1 MRRLSFLVVWMVAI
15 LSGVLAASATAM
27 TLEVQGNAVFATGPV
42 VDDLARFEQAL
53 ATPGVDTVVFVN
65 SPGGDLWTGL
75 RVGRL
80 IAKRGLRTVIAGN
93 CLSACSIMFMG
104 GRERRFADAF
114 PPNLTFIGLHGAHQ
128 TDTSRLDPELQPQIY
143 AFYRERMGS
152 SFNAAV
158 VNKALYEMDD
168 SGAMLRVYDGGRE
181 PRRVPVHCRSAQ
193 TLRRDC
199 TEFAGEDALSLG
211 VVTGAAL
218 LGIELPPSLR
228 LQPVVF
234 NQRLG
239 GSVGAIQ
246 LWLDALAARA
256 CRDEACG
263 TKLREWPQQRLHW
276 ALATRSGGG
285 WARVDGRDTP
295 QQALLQA
302 LYRCN
307 HIKVPV
313 AVCDAEAV
321 DGLDARAMQEQA
333 VMLHAAALD
342 KLVPPPERFYASE
355 EFGGGFSQAGLRAQ
369 RVNDITPRELP
380 GVVTVGTREV
390 AMLLKSATPPRL
402 IDVSGNPPETLPGG
416 QTLWGGGLAF
426 DDKAIDAEYDAR
438 FRALLALLAPER
450 AQPVMFY
457 CASRNCWLSANA
469 AQRAATAGWREVHW
483 YRGGLEAW
491 RAAGL
496 PTAPPVV
503 RAVVH

>member
-1 MRRLSFLVVWMVAI
+1 MVGFLARSTFWRIDRRAQNRTMRRLSFLVVWMVAI
-15 LSGVLAASATAM
+15 LSGMLAASATAM

-128 TDTSRLDPELQPQIY
+128 TDTGRLDPELQPQIY

-152 SFNAAV
+152 SFNTAV

-181 PRRVPVHCRSAQ
+181 PRRAPVHCRSAQ

-211 VVTGAAL
+211 VVTGAAVL
-218 LGIELPPSLR
+218 SIELPPSLR
-228 LQPVVF
+228 LQPAVF

-246 LWLDALAARA
+246 LWLEALAAHAETKPAAPSCASGRSNACTGPWPRA
-256 CRDEACG
+256 AAAAG
-263 TKLREWPQQRLHW
+263 PAST
-276 ALATRSGGG
+276 AATRRSRRCFRRCTVATTSRCRSRFAMPKRWTGLM
-285 WARVDGRDTP
+285 RVP
-295 QQALLQA
+295 
-302 LYRCN
+302 C
-307 HIKVPV
+307 
-313 AVCDAEAV
+313 
-321 DGLDARAMQEQA
+321 
-333 VMLHAAALD
+333 
-342 KLVPPPERFYASE
+342 
-355 EFGGGFSQAGLRAQ
+355 
-369 RVNDITPRELP
+369 
-380 GVVTVGTREV
+380 
-390 AMLLKSATPPRL
+390 KSRP
-402 IDVSGNPPETLPGG
+402 
-416 QTLWGGGLAF
+416 
-426 DDKAIDAEYDAR
+426 
-438 FRALLALLAPER
+438 
-450 AQPVMFY
+450 
-457 CASRNCWLSANA
+457 
-469 AQRAATAGWREVHW
+469 
-483 YRGGLEAW
+483 
-491 RAAGL
+491 
-496 PTAPPVV
+496 
-503 RAVVH
+503 